1 MMSQRL
7 PYAVVYYVQSS
18 GTTYNNDVGGNI
30 SITDLNTGDFRIS
43 FPDLDTSTRVMVFC
57 QVRHTANRR
66 FVRVTNL
73 SSTGGQSG
81 YSGYVDVACETS
93 GGNDSDFEG
102 YIAIYAAE
110 NIFE

>member
-1 MMSQRL
+1 
-7 PYAVVYYVQSS
+7 
-18 GTTYNNDVGGNI
+18 
-30 SITDLNTGDFRIS
+30 
-43 FPDLDTSTRVMVFC
+43 MVFC
-57 QVRHTANRR
+57 QVRQTANRR

-73 SSTGGQSG
+73 STTGG
-81 YSGYVDVACETS
+81 GYVDVACETS